1 MVDSTTKS
9 SNSKAKAADNAK
21 DRALDSMLSQIE
33 RQFGKGS
40 VMRMGDGQAEKIES
54 ISTGSLSLDCAIGI
68 GGVPKGRIV
77 ELYGP
82 ESSVKPH

>member
-1 MVDSTTKS
+1 MLKKQHIDDKERYMVDSTTKP

-40 VMRMGDGQAEKIES
+40 CGWETARQRK
-54 ISTGSLSLDCAIGI
+54 
-68 GGVPKGRIV
+68 
-77 ELYGP
+77 
-82 ESSVKPH
+82 